1 MAVKPMGMPRETPP
15 DSESTEATARPTGS
29 GSPSDADLH
38 VRNYDGHASHT
49 VEVTSFADPDS
60 VAFSRRYQLNPGQ
73 SESERDVLSA
83 GTDTVEIRR
92 DQLRGDRARCDVG
105 DGSDQTAMIEIG
117 NGAISITQDSY

>member
-1 MAVKPMGMPRETPP
+1 MAVKPMRMPRETPP

-29 GSPSDADLH
+29 RSPSDADLH
-38 VRNYDGHASHT
+38 VRNYHVHASHT
-49 VEVTSFADPDS
+49 VEVTVFADPDS
-60 VAFSRRYQLNPGQ
+60 VTFSKRYHLNPGQ
-73 SESERDVLSA
+73 SENERDVLSA

-92 DQLRGDRARCDVG
+92 DRLRRDRAQCDVG